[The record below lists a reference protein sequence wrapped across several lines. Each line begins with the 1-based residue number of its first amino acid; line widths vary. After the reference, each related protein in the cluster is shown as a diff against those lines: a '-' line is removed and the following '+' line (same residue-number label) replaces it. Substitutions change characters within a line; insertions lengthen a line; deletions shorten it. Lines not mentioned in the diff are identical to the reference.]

1 VGRFEIELRQNGREA
16 PSIAKS
22 QNPPRRILRF
32 SCEAKVDAGE
42 HSVRFVL
49 KDIKKGKWAADQ
61 MWNIASTDWQP
72 LELYFD
78 VSPTADLLFRI
89 DDEKPSVAPSTLH
102 LRHLVIVEET

>member
-1 VGRFEIELRQNGREA
+1 
-16 PSIAKS
+16 
-22 QNPPRRILRF
+22 
-32 SCEAKVDAGE
+32 
-42 HSVRFVL
+42 
-49 KDIKKGKWAADQ
+49 